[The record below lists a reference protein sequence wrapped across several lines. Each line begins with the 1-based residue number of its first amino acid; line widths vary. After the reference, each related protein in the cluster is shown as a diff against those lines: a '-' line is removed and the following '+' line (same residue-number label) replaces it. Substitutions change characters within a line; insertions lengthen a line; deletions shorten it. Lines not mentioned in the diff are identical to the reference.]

1 MTPPGRRRRRRRP
14 ASITGRHPEAP
25 RFLQRG
31 EGSGACLFVRPSLC
45 RAPRKNANHVLRGR
59 RVLARSLTRLKCAE
73 FRDDA
78 SGEETATPKTRLHHW
93 ELVPFPKVERE
104 SVRAELCP
112 SQRLREDMRFA
123 KNLPRRH
130 WRRDGGSERRFH
142 GISCL
147 AGEILARRCCAGPDF
162 GCHSRFLLGE
172 LLLIEIPNNARH
184 VGTSLVER
192 WHPAILLH
200 SLRPGVVGRQRLDE
214 IKVVTFQQH

>member
-1 MTPPGRRRRRRRP
+1 MTPRGRRRRRRGDGDAEGPPHHLASSRSP
-14 ASITGRHPEAP
+14 ALSPAGRGIW
-25 RFLQRG
+25 RVL
-31 EGSGACLFVRPSLC
+31 VRPPNLC

-73 FRDDA
+73 FRDDV

-130 WRRDGGSERRFH
+130 WR
-142 GISCL
+142 
-147 AGEILARRCCAGPDF
+147 
-162 GCHSRFLLGE
+162 
-172 LLLIEIPNNARH
+172 
-184 VGTSLVER
+184 
-192 WHPAILLH
+192 
-200 SLRPGVVGRQRLDE
+200 
-214 IKVVTFQQH
+214 